1 MAQKRIRRPRDP
13 IALAK
18 LESFGV
24 TRESLEEAVTA
35 VGRSVADVG
44 AYLRT
49 PRLRAS
55 SPIAARL
62 YRDRA
67 RAALIHHRDTCSG
80 EGRRIFSATPPP

>member
-1 MAQKRIRRPRDP
+1 MAQKRIRGPRDP

-18 LESFGV
+18 LKSFGV

-35 VGRSVADVG
+35 VGRSVADIG

-55 SPIAARL
+55 SPTAARL
-62 YRDRA
+62 YSDRA
-67 RAALIHHRDTCSG
+67 QSPRPQT
-80 EGRRIFSATPPP
+80 RRVVED